1 MKKKKTEKRFSWLDW
16 LVLLAFLIGLVLF
29 LYPTVSNMWNV
40 WRSEKLSYEY
50 EGKIAQTREEDFAP
64 LFEEAEAYNAAHQHL
79 ALDAPFQEEDQETY
93 RHFLNPDDSDVMGVL
108 EIPRIGQRLMIYYG
122 TSDEVLSKGVGH
134 MEGSSLPVGGE
145 STHAVLAGHRGL
157 PSARIFTDLDQLEEG
172 DLFKITILDRPLAY
186 RIDKIQVIGPDDIEE
201 IDVVPGKDY
210 VTLLTC
216 TPYGVNT
223 QRLLVRGE
231 RTELTEET
239 EEELE
244 EQEVSPVSP
253 QAVAMIGGAALA
265 AVLVVWGLFQ
275 SGRKR
280 KKPSEDGSDHGKEA
294 L

>member
-16 LVLLAFLIGLVLF
+16 LVLLAFLTGLVLF

-50 EGKIAQTREEDFAP
+50 EGKIAQTSKEDFTP

-172 DLFKITILDRPLAY
+172 DLFKITILDRTLAY

-265 AVLVVWGLFQ
+265 AVLVLWGLFQ

-280 KKPSEDGSDHGKEA
+280 KKPSKDGSDHGKEA